1 MPTFLVGSMWS
12 QWEGSGGPFMKGAK
26 PGSVHECLGSQDER
40 ELKAV
45 YSKTHRGSK
54 HWLKV
59 DILIPSTC
67 EVQLSDRS

>member
-1 MPTFLVGSMWS
+1 
-12 QWEGSGGPFMKGAK
+12 MKGAK